1 MPAQGRG
8 GAELGRSRGP
18 DCHILAPLPWARSGL
33 DHSRFEH
40 KGLGVETVGA
50 PGERGGSSRV
60 EAASGR
66 ERTRVCQGPDTGSPA
81 TAGRCCL
88 CCRRGAAV
96 GRASSSQSQNVPEAS
111 KPAEQTARLGGAALG
126 AEGDMAA
133 HWMPAASLQGH
144 PRLAGHRCCLTGSAL
159 ARTTRV
165 PGQAPVPPSPSPLPP
180 QPSRMKNANL
190 RFTHDCEPHQ
200 KGNFRGDRWH
210 GGQASAGRQARGL
223 QRREAVPFMP
233 SASCRPRQ
241 HPRALP
247 ALWPGG
253 LAPPVPAVRAH
264 VRLVRFRNKCG
275 I

>member
-18 DCHILAPLPWARSGL
+18 DCHILAPLPWARSGW

-133 HWMPAASLQGH
+133 HWMPAASLRDI
-144 PRLAGHRCCLTGSAL
+144 PGS
-159 ARTTRV
+159 
-165 PGQAPVPPSPSPLPP
+165 QATV
-180 QPSRMKNANL
+180 
-190 RFTHDCEPHQ
+190 
-200 KGNFRGDRWH
+200 
-210 GGQASAGRQARGL
+210 
-223 QRREAVPFMP
+223 AV
-233 SASCRPRQ
+233 
-241 HPRALP
+241 LP
-247 ALWPGG
+247 ALLSPEPHLSPVRPLSPPPRPLYHHSPPG
-253 LAPPVPAVRAH
+253 
-264 VRLVRFRNKCG
+264 
-275 I
+275 